1 MSRVG
6 TREEL
11 RGRNPLQRAE
21 SLRRLE
27 ERKRISLFGRSGG
40 LSSPCQE
47 DLRGFS
53 SRIDARTKHGFKLQC
68 RLDATLTM
76 LFSDEATE
84 KIKRCIFRTIQLST
98 RTTKPYSFIGSR
110 FLSLCF
116 SSYVRNMRYN
126 DDTLPR
132 VKTICLTTNGAS
144 KPSATS
150 MFPRRPSEVAD
161 FLECYNSLV
170 ASIGLNEHLH
180 ATFSIPHFR
189 CGLKSTNTST
199 RITAR

>member
-1 MSRVG
+1 MEAYLRLPRRPPWVQLQDRRSNKARLQASMSM
-6 TREEL
+6 
-11 RGRNPLQRAE
+11 
-21 SLRRLE
+21 
-27 ERKRISLFGRSGG
+27 
-40 LSSPCQE
+40 
-47 DLRGFS
+47 
-53 SRIDARTKHGFKLQC
+53 
-68 RLDATLTM
+68 DATLTM

-110 FLSLCF
+110 FPSLCF

-144 KPSATS
+144 KTISDLDVSKA
-150 MFPRRPSEVAD
+150 PSEVAD

-199 RITAR
+199 RITGRQVIQRPIRS